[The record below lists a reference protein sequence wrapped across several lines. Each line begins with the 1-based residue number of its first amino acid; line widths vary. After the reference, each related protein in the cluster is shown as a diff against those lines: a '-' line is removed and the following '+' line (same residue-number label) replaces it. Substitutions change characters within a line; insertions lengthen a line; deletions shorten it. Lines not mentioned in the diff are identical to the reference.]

1 MKTSSRFGGQNH
13 TGLALRSKLRVG
25 FLGPLS
31 KIGANILSALPIISK
46 SPTLDSLPSYSP
58 PSEDKP

>member
-31 KIGANILSALPIISK
+31 KIGANILSALPMEIGFV
-46 SPTLDSLPSYSP
+46 YSGWINAR
-58 PSEDKP
+58 S